1 MYPHLGVDRM
11 KPISEQKYYE
21 CMPHGFQNITFSV
34 NILQKIII
42 NTGHNITKPK
52 HYTFRN
58 TISCVAVSE
67 FRNKQR
73 NVRITT
79 QSHNEL

>member
-1 MYPHLGVDRM
+1 
-11 KPISEQKYYE
+11 
-21 CMPHGFQNITFSV
+21 MPYGFQNITFSV

-58 TISCVAVSE
+58 TVKKEKKSVTVCIFS
-67 FRNKQR
+67 N
-73 NVRITT
+73 
-79 QSHNEL
+79 L